1 MKINNIIILDASGS
15 MSCIYK
21 QALDGVNNTITTIR
35 DDQAGDSENQQLFS
49 LCSFHSG
56 PDYLTTIYNETPIEQ
71 VRNITR
77 NDYVPGG
84 CTALFDAIGETLTKL
99 EQRLHQEKDMKSLV
113 TIITDGME
121 NASRQFT
128 AEMVRD
134 LITRLSEKEVVF
146 TYIGANQD
154 VLLEARR
161 MGIENAMSYSSDAEG
176 TREMWEK
183 ERRARSM
190 YYANTKACGTSRASR
205 ASFFGNED
213 ERYKRGAQ
221 QPRFTPTHID
231 RLAPGEVFVFGS
243 HVSGTHAGGAA
254 RHALLHFGAVMGQGE
269 GLQGQSYAIPTTGC
283 NYQSLIEAIGRFLD
297 FAEAHPDLHFYVTAI
312 GCGNAGYHPRD
323 LAPHFARARK
333 MQNVSL
339 PREFMV

>member
-1 MKINNIIILDASGS
+1 MNINNIIILDASGS
-15 MSCIYK
+15 MCSIYK
-21 QALDGVNNTITTIR
+21 QALDGVNNTIATIR
-35 DDQAGDSENQQLFS
+35 DDQAGDNKNQQLFS
-49 LCSFHSG
+49 LYSFQSG

-77 NDYVPGG
+77 NDYIPGD
-84 CTALFDAIGETLTKL
+84 CTALYDAIGETLTKL
-99 EQRLHQEKDMKSLV
+99 EQRLQQEKDMKSLV

-121 NASRQFT
+121 NASRQFN
-128 AEMVRD
+128 AEMVRA

-183 ERRARSM
+183 ERMARNF

-205 ASFFGNED
+205 ANFFGNED
-213 ERYKRGAQ
+213 ERYKREVQ
-221 QPRFTPTHID
+221 QPRITPSHIFQLRPD
-231 RLAPGEVFVFGS
+231 EVFVFGS
-243 HVSGTHAGGAA
+243 HVNGTHAGGAA
-254 RHALLHFGAVMGQGE
+254 HHALLHFGAVMGQGE

-283 NYQSLIEAIGRFLD
+283 NYQSLVESIGRFLD
-297 FAEAHPDLHFYVTAI
+297 FAEAHPNLHFYVTAI

-323 LAPHFARARK
+323 LAPHFSRARK

-339 PREFMV
+339 PREFLV